1 MASDRPQE
9 ELNLRF
15 VICCVTCVTK
25 KRSIKISGCKKCQS
39 NLARAQFS
47 HFSLPFPEDFT
58 MDEDQK
64 PTKLRDLEIDF
75 LKEQL
80 NGFSVEGDYCFG
92 YFEGNKAE
100 MDDLLVLFQAL
111 NSTCYV
117 LTESYSK
124 EKKLQQIFSNRYN
137 ILNQPKVA
145 KVYQIIVETY
155 WSEFFVSSQTN
166 NVLLLDVF
174 KQCTIFSTFVMYNS
188 VYINAFKE
196 KSKNIDMNMTKE
208 MLSIY

>member
-1 MASDRPQE
+1 MKASVAPERRQE
-9 ELNLRF
+9 ESNLRF
-15 VICCVTCVTK
+15 VICSVTCATK
-25 KRSIKISGCKKCQS
+25 KRSIKISGCQKCQS

-100 MDDLLVLFQAL
+100 MDDLLVSFQAL
-111 NSTCYV
+111 NSTCYE
-117 LTESYSK
+117 LTESHSK
-124 EKKLQQIFSNRYN
+124 EKNYNRFSQIG
-137 ILNQPKVA
+137 
-145 KVYQIIVETY
+145 IIY
-155 WSEFFVSSQTN
+155 
-166 NVLLLDVF
+166 
-174 KQCTIFSTFVMYNS
+174 
-188 VYINAFKE
+188 
-196 KSKNIDMNMTKE
+196 
-208 MLSIY
+208 